1 MTSTNTLLHLNDRDG
16 HYPESYYAASANP
29 CSDYPALEGDIKCD
43 VVVVGGGFTGLS
55 SALHLAEH
63 GYDVVL
69 LEAHKVGW
77 GASGRNGG
85 QIGTGQRR
93 DQDDLEEMLSKDT
106 ARQAWNI
113 AEEAKSVLTG
123 LIDKHNIACDYK
135 PGCLHANHKKRYDIH
150 SKRFVELLNEH
161 YDYDKIRYIEP
172 QELREMVGTEDYSAG
187 TLDMGAGH
195 IHPLNFALG
204 IATAA
209 SSASVRI
216 FENSEVL
223 ETKHG
228 EPVNVRTAKGNVK
241 ARFLVYACN
250 GYLGGLSKKVGR
262 HVMPINNY
270 VIATGPLSDERARSL
285 IRDDVCVADSR
296 FVVNYYRLSADKRML
311 FGGGESYGYR
321 FPKDIK
327 SFVRRHMLKIYP
339 QLDDVRIDYGW
350 GGTLAIT
357 MSRLPYFQRLSGNVL
372 SASGY
377 SGSGV
382 ALATCAGSI
391 IADAIHGNASR
402 FDVMSSLPT
411 PGFPGGSAFRS
422 PLLMLG
428 LTWYAL
434 RDRL

>member
-1 MTSTNTLLHLNDRDG
+1 MSSTNSLLHINDRDG
-16 HYPESYYAASANP
+16 QYPQSYYAASANP
-29 CSDYPALEGDIKCD
+29 CAEFSILEDDVNCD
-43 VVVVGGGFTGLS
+43 VVIIGGGFTGLS

-85 QIGTGQRR
+85 QIGTGQRV
-93 DQDDLEEMLSKDT
+93 DQDDLEDMVGSDT
-106 ARQAWNI
+106 ARHAWDI
-113 AEEAKSVLTG
+113 AEEAKAILSG
-123 LIDKHNIACDYK
+123 LIEKHNIACDYK
-135 PGCLHANHKKRYDIH
+135 PGSLHANHKKRYDIH
-150 SKRFVELLNEH
+150 SKRFVDMLNDR
-161 YDYDKIRYIEP
+161 YNYDKIRYLEP
-172 QELREMVGTEDYSAG
+172 EEVREMVGTTNYSAG

-204 IATAA
+204 MADAA
-209 SSASVRI
+209 AKASVRI
-216 FENSEVL
+216 FEHSEVL
-223 ETKHG
+223 EAKHG
-228 EPVNVRTAKGNVK
+228 ETVRVRTANGRVK
-241 ARFLVYACN
+241 AKFLVYACN
-250 GYLGGLSKKVGR
+250 GYLGDLDKKVGR

-270 VIATGPLSDERARSL
+270 VIATEPLSNERARSL

-311 FGGGESYGYR
+311 FGGGESYRYR

-327 SFVRRHMLKIYP
+327 PFVRKHMLKIYP
-339 QLDDVRIDYGW
+339 QLEDVRIDYAW

-357 MSRLPYFQRLSGNVL
+357 MSRLPYFKRLAGNVL

-382 ALATCAGSI
+382 ALATCAGSM

-402 FDVMSSLPT
+402 FDVMSQLPT
-411 PGFPGGSAFRS
+411 PGFPGGSFPTLAIINTRVNVVCA
-422 PLLMLG
+422 P
-428 LTWYAL
+428 
-434 RDRL
+434 